1 MQSITVMV
9 AIEDNDDDVDVYVD
23 DTHGIKLF
31 KYIEE
36 VQYASLELTTSSIYS
51 IALLIKILYHNTVII
66 KEDSIFIIYII
77 NNNK

>member
-1 MQSITVMV
+1 MV

-66 KEDSIFIIYII
+66 KEDSIFIIYLI

>member
-1 MQSITVMV
+1 MV

>member
-66 KEDSIFIIYII
+66 KEDSIFIIYLI